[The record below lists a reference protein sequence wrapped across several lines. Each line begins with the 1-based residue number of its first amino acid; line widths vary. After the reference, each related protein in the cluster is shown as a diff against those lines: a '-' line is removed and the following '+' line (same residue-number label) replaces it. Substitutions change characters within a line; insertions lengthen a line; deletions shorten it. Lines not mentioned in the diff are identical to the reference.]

1 MNILF
6 RLIELNRTTIAHTV
20 YVSVY
25 THKNYSNSIAYAID
39 VDEIVMTDSFT
50 IKNL

>member
-6 RLIELNRTTIAHTV
+6 VLIELNRTIHSTHTHDI
-20 YVSVY
+20 YA
-25 THKNYSNSIAYAID
+25 HKNYWNSIAYAID

>member
-6 RLIELNRTTIAHTV
+6 TLIELHLPPYYSYRPSTQTIQF
-20 YVSVY
+20 
-25 THKNYSNSIAYAID
+25 SIAYAIV